1 MLSQRLKVAIPLILV
16 VFLVF
21 FLPGTWR
28 RAAFSILAAAIL
40 FTANHEGCALA
51 GFKPLHREEILL
63 QLYAVAL
70 IANAWTAFLPDPVL
84 LLAFLL
90 LAFVLQFNQK
100 VTAAS
105 LAAVAKTLLIGVT
118 VCWSL
123 SFLARIFYSEVLN
136 GPLCLAYLVV
146 ITKVA
151 DIGAYFVGT
160 LTAKLPGGNHK
171 LAIHVSPKKSWEGLF
186 GGIASSII
194 ASVLFCIFA
203 TSLKLTFPVAILL
216 GFLAATLGLV
226 GDLCESLL
234 KRAASAKDSGVIPGL
249 GGALDVV
256 DSLLPMGIIIY
267 YAMNW
272 LSRSACCIFDIL
284 E

>member
-1 MLSQRLKVAIPLILV
+1 M
-16 VFLVF
+16 
-21 FLPGTWR
+21 
-28 RAAFSILAAAIL
+28 
-40 FTANHEGCALA
+40 
-51 GFKPLHREEILL
+51 
-63 QLYAVAL
+63 
-70 IANAWTAFLPDPVL
+70 
-84 LLAFLL
+84 
-90 LAFVLQFNQK
+90 
-100 VTAAS
+100 TAAS

-267 YAMNW
+267 YAMYW
-272 LSRSACCIFDIL
+272 LSRSACCILDIL

>member
-21 FLPGTWR
+21 FLPGTWG

-70 IANAWTAFLPDPVL
+70 IANAWTSFLPDPVL

-151 DIGAYFVGT
+151 DIGA
-160 LTAKLPGGNHK
+160 
-171 LAIHVSPKKSWEGLF
+171 
-186 GGIASSII
+186 
-194 ASVLFCIFA
+194 
-203 TSLKLTFPVAILL
+203 
-216 GFLAATLGLV
+216 
-226 GDLCESLL
+226 
-234 KRAASAKDSGVIPGL
+234 
-249 GGALDVV
+249 
-256 DSLLPMGIIIY
+256 
-267 YAMNW
+267 
-272 LSRSACCIFDIL
+272 
-284 E
+284 